1 MWYCADD
8 EAAISPDRSNAIS
21 PEKTADAKQEAAP
34 VASAAPVAVP
44 NQQIQQLAQYL
55 GLRPGPEVPFVGQ
68 QQQQLGHAAT
78 LEPQPMHVGIPQNQ
92 VPQDPQQPARNSNST
107 FGAPQQ

>member
-1 MWYCADD
+1 MFYCADD

-34 VASAAPVAVP
+34 VASAAPVAAP
-44 NQQIQQLAQYL
+44 NQQIQQLEQYL
-55 GLRPGPEVPFVGQ
+55 GLRPGPEVPFIG
-68 QQQQLGHAAT
+68 QQQQLGHAAN

-92 VPQDPQQPARNSNST
+92 VSQDQQQATRNSNST